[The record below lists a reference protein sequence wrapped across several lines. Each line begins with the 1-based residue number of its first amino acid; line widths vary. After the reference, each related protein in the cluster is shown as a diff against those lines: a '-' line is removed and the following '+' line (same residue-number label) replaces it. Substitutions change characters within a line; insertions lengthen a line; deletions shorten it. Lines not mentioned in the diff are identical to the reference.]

1 MSVLE
6 IILYSVLGI
15 ATLTYVTI
23 TIVKWTKHKKKKN
36 EDEEEQ

>member
-15 ATLTYVTI
+15 GTLTYVII
-23 TIVKWTKHKKKKN
+23 TIIKWKKGKKKKE
-36 EDEEEQ
+36 EDED